1 VIGRGALA
9 NTSFYPTPSRYS
21 EYGTWRLFGG
31 NEGSDI
37 ADPALESLQ
46 VLRAKHKIDKMDDG
60 VPLGGL

>member
-1 VIGRGALA
+1 MIGRGALA
-9 NTSFYPTPSRYS
+9 NTSFYPDTKSLFRIWYMAAF
-21 EYGTWRLFGG
+21 WR

>member
-1 VIGRGALA
+1 MA
-9 NTSFYPTPSRYS
+9 
-21 EYGTWRLFGG
+21 YGGFL
-31 NEGSDI
+31 EEMKADI